1 MRRTKFFTGIV
12 SALPLMM
19 GAAMTFALTAC
30 EPEPTYEELR
40 ESFEYDPAQV
50 TEQITGTIYGVD
62 MNGSLLF
69 RENRTAAL
77 SHYGYSWDNGFSV
90 TTYLYEDWEVSDPD
104 RGGIYAWDRI
114 HEIEDSVFLYGV
126 YDLLTLEKPMYDPA
140 ADRGAESLPTLAGQT
155 WYGKCTVGGANGDDI
170 VRAIALE
177 FQDDGR
183 VLRSDTTFIVDS
195 YGRQLVQTAIDS
207 YTYDWR
213 TENNVLRLS
222 RISGQSVGMGVAMT
236 ERMVAERATHVDE
249 EPLPDGTEILF
260 IDLGEEASLFINHWS
275 RISYIWGFLP
285 EY

>member
-1 MRRTKFFTGIV
+1 MMKRISIYWKAL
-12 SALPLMM
+12 ALPLMM

-77 SHYGYSWDNGFSV
+77 SSYGYSWDNGFSV
-90 TTYLYEDWEVSDPD
+90 STNLYEDWEVSEPD

-114 HEIEDSVFLYGV
+114 HEIEDSVLLYDV
-126 YDLLTLEKPMYDPA
+126 YYLLTLEKPMYDPA

-155 WYGKCTVGGANGDDI
+155 WYGKCTVGYDI

-177 FQDDGR
+177 FQDNGR
-183 VLRSDTTFIVDS
+183 VLRSDTTFAILSTRHELELVD
-195 YGRQLVQTAIDS
+195 TDS

-236 ERMVAERATHVDE
+236 ERMVAERATHVDK

-275 RISYIWGFLP
+275 RIPYTWGSGFLP

>member
-1 MRRTKFFTGIV
+1 
-12 SALPLMM
+12 
-19 GAAMTFALTAC
+19 
-30 EPEPTYEELR
+30 
-40 ESFEYDPAQV
+40 
-50 TEQITGTIYGVD
+50 
-62 MNGSLLF
+62 
-69 RENRTAAL
+69 
-77 SHYGYSWDNGFSV
+77 
-90 TTYLYEDWEVSDPD
+90 
-104 RGGIYAWDRI
+104 
-114 HEIEDSVFLYGV
+114 
-126 YDLLTLEKPMYDPA
+126 MYDPA

>member
-1 MRRTKFFTGIV
+1 MMKRISTYWKAI
-12 SALPLMM
+12 ALPLMM

-50 TEQITGTIYGVD
+50 TEQITGAIYGRN
-62 MNGSLLF
+62 MNSSLLF

-77 SHYGYSWDNGFSV
+77 SHYGYSWD
-90 TTYLYEDWEVSDPD
+90 
-104 RGGIYAWDRI
+104 
-114 HEIEDSVFLYGV
+114 
-126 YDLLTLEKPMYDPA
+126 
-140 ADRGAESLPTLAGQT
+140 
-155 WYGKCTVGGANGDDI
+155 
-170 VRAIALE
+170 
-177 FQDDGR
+177 
-183 VLRSDTTFIVDS
+183 DS